1 MQSRFSRRIFGRT
14 ATLASVSTVL
24 WPANLSLDGLATTPK
39 LVINPKFIAFVQ
51 KAGGTG
57 VVGQPLTNTFKHDG
71 HTAQLFANFLLECHE
86 HEDGQS
92 DPSDVRPAALGK
104 LVSGGRYFREIRPF
118 RNSAHVKYVWQTKH
132 SLRFGFLHMWNQLNK
147 GTLLG
152 NPISEEVPEAG
163 GITAQYFEHGK
174 LTYAPNRQKPVQ
186 IGPIGHTYLSALAN
200 TTNASYQ
207 ISPIPPTIPGGLVQ
221 VHIELVNT
229 GKTAW
234 HSSGKQAVRLG
245 TRWADSLS
253 PKTRIPLASVPL
265 PHDVLP
271 KGSATI
277 NLQVAVPRKPGPY
290 RLQPDLKTAD
300 DWFTA
305 KAISAPIIDTPAH
318 LDMPEIR
325 VGLLDISDDNPGV
338 TQATIFS
345 TEGLRIHDEDGIHL
359 AELGPTQRAVIR
371 RDIPNEMHRIE
382 LPDGNPI
389 DTVGRVL
396 VSPLEG
402 SLLRLEETAPQRTY
416 RGMMEFSWLPKYLSA
431 WVVNILPMNDYLSGI
446 VEQRDTIPWEALR
459 ASAIAFRTY
468 GYTVRNERRARGN
481 LFDVA
486 ASTYHTPTLYTRDQV
501 YHGLAREL
509 SGTRLREAV
518 RDTRGCVMTYKSKS
532 IHAVYF
538 SRADGRT
545 RNWHDVW
552 GGQPK
557 PWAMGVPDPYSVGQR
572 LLGHGIGLPLRSA
585 NAMAAAGA
593 TAEEILSSYYTDIDF
608 DHVY

>member
-1 MQSRFSRRIFGRT
+1 MQSRFSRRIFGRS
-14 ATLASVSTVL
+14 ATLASVSAVL
-24 WPANLSLDGLATTPK
+24 WPVNLSLNEFGTAPK
-39 LVINPKFIAFVQ
+39 LVINPKFTAFVQ
-51 KAGGTG
+51 KAGGTS
-57 VVGQPLTNTFKHDG
+57 VVGQPLTSTFRHDR
-71 HTAQLFANFLLECHE
+71 HTAQLFENFLLECHE
-86 HEDGQS
+86 DSQS
-92 DPSDVRPAALGK
+92 DPCHVRLAALGK

-147 GTLLG
+147 GALLG

-174 LTYAPNRQKPVQ
+174 LTYSPNRQKPVQ
-186 IGPIGHTYLSALAN
+186 IGSIGHTYLAALAN

-207 ISPIPPTIPGGLVQ
+207 TSPIPPTTPGGLAQ

-229 GKTAW
+229 GETAW
-234 HSSGKQAVRLG
+234 RSSGKQAVRLG
-245 TRWADSLS
+245 ARWADSLS
-253 PKTRIPLASVPL
+253 PKTRPPPTSVPL
-265 PHDVLP
+265 PHDVPP
-271 KGSATI
+271 KASATI
-277 NLQVAVPRKPGPY
+277 KLQVEIPHKPGPY

-305 KAISAPIIDTPAH
+305 KAISAPIIDIAAR

-338 TQATIFS
+338 AQATIFS
-345 TEGLRIHDEDGIHL
+345 TGGLRIHDEGGVPL

-371 RDIPNEMHRIE
+371 RDIPNEKHRIE
-382 LPDGNPI
+382 LPGRNLI

-416 RGMMEFSWLPKYLSA
+416 RGMMEFAWLPKYLSA
-431 WVVNILPMNDYLSGI
+431 WVVNILPMDDYLSGI
-446 VEQRDTIPWEALR
+446 VEQRDSIPWEALR

-468 GYTVRNERRARGN
+468 GYTVRLERRARGN

-509 SGTRLREAV
+509 SGTRLRDAV
-518 RDTRGCVMTYKSKS
+518 RDTRGCVMTYKNNP

-593 TAEEILSSYYTDIDF
+593 NAEEILSSYYTDIDF